1 MEISDLKTFLAVADE
16 GGFTAAARKLCC
28 VQPNVTSRI
37 KRLEEELGVQ
47 LFHRNSRHVEQTLY
61 GRQFYHH
68 AEKIVRL
75 SREAALTF
83 QDESPRGPL
92 SLGVTQT
99 VASGYLPALLC
110 SFQKMC
116 PDVELTVQTM
126 ESRALPD
133 ALLNHSLDIAFTELP
148 VTHSSI
154 VTANFWTQ
162 NLVLASSKTYDRAS
176 EKGVTALTFSSA
188 CPYNDSMFAALK
200 RQNIPVARQLNLYNM
215 DTVLACIIG
224 GIGMGV
230 VPACLV
236 ERPHIMPHVETLPV
250 DERDGLALVS
260 MITHRESIE
269 TAAVRSFKENASALM
284 PTLIN
289 GGPEDARPISI

>member
-37 KRLEEELGVQ
+37 KKLEEELGVQ

-75 SREAALTF
+75 SREAALSF

-92 SLGVTQT
+92 SLGVTET
-99 VASGYLPALLC
+99 VASGYLPSLLQ
-110 SFQKMC
+110 SFQQIC

-133 ALLNHSLDIAFTELP
+133 ALLNHSLDIAFAELP
-148 VTHSSI
+148 VTHSSLK
-154 VTANFWTQ
+154 TADYWTQ
-162 NLVLASSKTYDRAS
+162 NLVLASSKTYKPAA
-176 EKGVTALTFSSA
+176 EKGVTALAFSSN
-188 CPYNDSMFAALK
+188 CPYRDVMFAALK
-200 RQNIPVARQLNLYNM
+200 RQNIAVDRQLHLYN
-215 DTVLACIIG
+215 TNTLLACIMG
-224 GIGMGV
+224 GVGMGV

-236 ERPHIMPHVETLPV
+236 ERAHIAPYVDTLPIS
-250 DERDGLALVS
+250 EQDGTAIIS
-260 MITHRESIE
+260 MITHRESVE
-269 TAAVRSFKENASALM
+269 TAAVRAFKENARAMMPALL
-284 PTLIN
+284 T
-289 GGPEDARPISI
+289 S

>member
-61 GRQFYHH
+61 GREFYPH

-75 SREAALTF
+75 SREAALSF

-133 ALLNHSLDIAFTELP
+133 ALLNHSLDIAFAELP

-154 VTANFWTQ
+154 VTADFWTQ
-162 NLVLASSKTYDRAS
+162 NLVLASSKSYDRAS
-176 EKGVTALTFSSA
+176 EKGVTALAFSAA
-188 CPYNDSMFAALK
+188 CPYSDAMFAALK
-200 RQNIPVARQLNLYNM
+200 RHKIPVARQLNLYNT
-215 DTVLACIIG
+215 DTVLACIMG
-224 GIGMGV
+224 GIGMSV
-230 VPACLV
+230 VPACMV
-236 ERPHIMPHVETLPV
+236 QRPHIAPYVETLPV
-250 DERDGLALVS
+250 DEQDGLAHIS
-260 MITHRESIE
+260 MITHRDSIE
-269 TAAVRSFKENASALM
+269 TAVVRTFKENASAVM
-284 PTLIN
+284 PTLMN
-289 GGPEDARPISI
+289 GQTENVEPTPV